1 LAFFSF
7 SCYIFFSGQGAKEG
21 ILSKRPGAYKGEKR
35 RKELARQK
43 KQEER
48 RQRRFQSGDHAPSEN
63 EKEVQDENKPANP

>member
-1 LAFFSF
+1 
-7 SCYIFFSGQGAKEG
+7 
-21 ILSKRPGAYKGEKR
+21 LSKRPGAYKGEKR

-48 RQRRFQSGDHAPSEN
+48 RQRKFQSGDHAPSEN